1 MKRSWQQSA
10 VLLLAGLLWAQLLA
24 AATHLSLTVDEGFH
38 ITSGYEYLRTGRLQL
53 FDEHTPLAKALFA
66 WPLFFVPDLPPP
78 ETAPGYAEG
87 DLIQVAQATVLA
99 YRPLE
104 RVAVACRV
112 PVALLTV
119 LLAATVY
126 RWAAVEFGPTAGLL
140 ALTLFALDPN
150 LLAHGSLATTDLG
163 AVAFI
168 FWATGAFVRYLRRP
182 TRARWA
188 LAALLL
194 GLAQGAKLTAL
205 LLLPVCGLLWLAQVW
220 RNRDRLA
227 LTRAV
232 LRSGLDLVALVG
244 AAALVLWALYGFE
257 VRPLPEIAGGAL
269 PLPAASH
276 VARWLRLQA
285 NLAYGRESFLLG
297 QNGMHGWWYYFPV
310 AFALK
315 TPLPTLGILLWVLY
329 KAVSRQL
336 SAISLQPSAISRQ
349 PSAFSRQPPAFS
361 RQPSAFSL
369 QPSAFKIPPSLRQY
383 LPLLLFPL
391 LYALSSLTSSLNI
404 GYRHLLPIFPF
415 LYVAV
420 SGQFSAFSR
429 QPSAVSR
436 QPLAVSSQP
445 LRNTQHASRFTSH
458 VSRLTPHVSR
468 FTLYALLAW
477 LAFGTLRL
485 TPHYLAFFNEL
496 AGGPDGGWRYLADSN
511 TDWGQ
516 GYGELA
522 RFQQERG
529 LGPVKLSAFVFYDP
543 AAYGVRYEPL
553 TPFGGHTPA
562 VFPSRFNPPPGD
574 YVISATTL
582 DGVPLADPAMYDW
595 FRHREPEARIA
606 HVLFYYH
613 VPEPELPPGWLAQCT
628 TPVAPLTPEAI
639 TEGFG
644 RDDLRQA
651 TFDCTAGWLYPG
663 GEAPGWFALF
673 RATATGADPFI
684 QARLATAR
692 LSYEQRYTG
701 ALPSFALYEQT
712 GRPAPA
718 TPAAAEIHI
727 GTVTFLG
734 SAVLNPRAAR
744 PGATVELETW
754 WRVTE
759 VPSRPLSI
767 MLHLLGPAGT
777 VIVGDGL
784 GVPVDQWQ
792 PGDIIVQRHRLL
804 LPPEAPAGEYVP
816 ETGIYW
822 AETVERWPV
831 QVNGQAAGD
840 SLRLAPLTVE
850 SRR

>member
-1 MKRSWQQSA
+1 MKRGGRRGVA
-10 VLLLAGLLWAQLLA
+10 LLLLGLLWAQLLA

-78 ETAPGYAEG
+78 ETAPGYADG
-87 DLIQVAQATVLA
+87 DLIQAAQATVLA

-119 LLAATVY
+119 LLAATVC
-126 RWAAVEFGPTAGLL
+126 RWAASASGATAGLF
-140 ALTLFALDPN
+140 ALTLFTLDPN
-150 LLAHGSLATTDLG
+150 FLAHGSLATTDLG

-205 LLLPVCGLLWLAQVW
+205 LLLPVFSLLWLAHVGTNLS
-220 RNRDRLA
+220 RPVSVRS
-227 LTRAV
+227 V
-232 LRSGLDLVALVG
+232 IRSGLDVAALFGV
-244 AAALVLWALYGFE
+244 AVLVLWALYGFE
-257 VRPLPEIAGGAL
+257 VRPLPELAGGTF
-269 PLPAASH
+269 PIPAASH

-310 AFALK
+310 AFVLK
-315 TPLPTLGILLWVLY
+315 TPLPTLILLTWAVLRLTFHG
-329 KAVSRQL
+329 SRSKPNIQCSTSNVL
-336 SAISLQPSAISRQ
+336 ALG
-349 PSAFSRQPPAFS
+349 
-361 RQPSAFSL
+361 
-369 QPSAFKIPPSLRQY
+369 
-383 LPLLLFPL
+383 LFPL
-391 LYALSSLTSSLNI
+391 LYALFSLTSSLNI

-429 QPSAVSR
+429 QHS
-436 QPLAVSSQP
+436 AVSSQP
-445 LRNTQHASRFTSH
+445 LRNTQHATRFTLH

-477 LAFGTLRL
+477 LALGTLRL

-516 GYGELA
+516 GYQALA

-529 LGPVKLSAFVFYDP
+529 LGPVKLSAFIFYDP

-553 TPFGGHTPA
+553 TPLGGNTPA

-582 DGVPLADPAMYDW
+582 DGVPLADPEMYDW

-606 HVLFYYH
+606 HVLFYYR
-613 VPEPELPPGWLAQCT
+613 VPEPQPLPGWIAQCT
-628 TPVAPLTPEAI
+628 TPVAPLTPEAVA
-639 TEGFG
+639 EGLG
-644 RDDLRQA
+644 RDDLRPVA
-651 TFDCTAGWLYPG
+651 FDCTSGWLYPG
-663 GEAPGWFALF
+663 GEAPGWLALF
-673 RATATGADPFI
+673 HATATTPDPFI

-692 LSYEQRYTG
+692 LSYEQRRTG
-701 ALPSFALYEQT
+701 ALPSFALYEQRE
-712 GRPAPA
+712 RPTPA
-718 TPAAAEIHI
+718 TPATAEIRV
-727 GTVTFLG
+727 GVLTFLG
-734 SAVLNPRAAR
+734 NTLLNPQAAQ
-744 PGATVELETW
+744 PGRTLELETW
-754 WRVTE
+754 WRVTT
-759 VPSRPLSI
+759 VPTRPLSL
-767 MLHLLGPAGT
+767 MLHLLGPEGVA
-777 VIVGDGL
+777 VVGDGL

-792 PGDIIVQRHRLL
+792 PGDVLVQRHRLT
-804 LPPEAPAGEYVP
+804 LPPGAPAGDYIV
-816 ETGIYW
+816 ETGVYW

-831 QVNGQAAGD
+831 QINGQAAGD
-840 SLRLAPLTVE
+840 GIRLTPLTVE